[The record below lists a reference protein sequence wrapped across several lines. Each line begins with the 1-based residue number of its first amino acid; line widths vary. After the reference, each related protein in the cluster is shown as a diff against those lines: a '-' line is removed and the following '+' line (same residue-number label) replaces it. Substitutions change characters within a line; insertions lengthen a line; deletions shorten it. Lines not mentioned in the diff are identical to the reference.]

1 MALCCRAWYTD
12 SGAAYW
18 DIHSNVAEQLN
29 GGMWMTAWD
38 PSTTHHLTVHGN
50 YADTTNHNMIAA
62 DSKFFGNVFVNR
74 SAGEPWPAAAAA
86 VREGAGARASGA
98 LPQALHV
105 CDASMRSPVRLSACA
120 ALPLKHKALE
130 VLKTDDSSTTTS
142 LDGAEQRPCD
152 IYAAAKTPCAAAHA
166 MTRAL
171 YSRYSGRLYEL
182 KRTATNAT
190 LDIHALG
197 PGGLADVASHDK
209 FCGTEPEA
217 DAPPPPAVYPSLAS
231 CVVSKIYDQS
241 GNGNDLL
248 VAGPAISNMF
258 NDLPVNATRHAI
270 SMLGADGRRSKVYG
284 AFFESGQGYRAQVPA
299 CLTCPPR
306 FANLLTL
313 CALHCRT
320 PRRWREATSQK
331 QSTW

>member
-1 MALCCRAWYTD
+1 MY
-12 SGAAYW
+12 SG
-18 DIHSNVAEQLN
+18 
-29 GGMWMTAWD
+29 
-38 PSTTHHLTVHGN
+38 
-50 YADTTNHNMIAA
+50 
-62 DSKFFGNVFVNR
+62 
-74 SAGEPWPAAAAA
+74 
-86 VREGAGARASGA
+86 
-98 LPQALHV
+98 
-105 CDASMRSPVRLSACA
+105 
-120 ALPLKHKALE
+120 
-130 VLKTDDSSTTTS
+130 
-142 LDGAEQRPCD
+142 
-152 IYAAAKTPCAAAHA
+152 
-166 MTRAL
+166 
-171 YSRYSGRLYEL
+171 YSGRLYEL

-217 DAPPPPAVYPSLAS
+217 GAPPPPTVYPSLAS

-258 NDLPVNATRHAI
+258 DDLPVNATRHAI
-270 SMLGADGRRSKVYG
+270 TMLGADGRRSKVYG

-299 CLTCPPR
+299 CLM
-306 FANLLTL
+306 FDDMASLLTI

-320 PRRWREATSQK
+320 PRRSREATNQK